1 MPSSRDLPDPRI
13 KPWSLA
19 SQVDSEP
26 PGKANRDGIQELSLQ
41 AHVENRTADE
51 QLKKTELG
59 LNFPS
64 SSPS

>member
-1 MPSSRDLPDPRI
+1 MPSSRDLPDPGI

-19 SQVDSEP
+19 LQADSEP
-26 PGKANRDGIQELSLQ
+26 PGKANRDGIRELSLQ
-41 AHVENRTADE
+41 AHVENRTTDE